1 MDLITQ
7 LLSQGLSAI
16 LPFIILLGLLIFVH
30 ELGHF
35 LVAVACGVHVEVF
48 SLGFGKKLVQYT
60 RNGTTYCIS
69 LIPLGGYVK
78 MYGDDVNADIPAEMK
93 SKSFTHK
100 NVYQRIAIVLA
111 GPMMNFFFAI
121 LIFAVVSGMGEDAR
135 APIVGDIS
143 PSAKVHSAGLISG
156 STITEVDGTPV
167 QSWDQIQKV
176 FSERIGFAVRLKGL
190 APSGDQPGTPFEVD
204 VVPEPKANPNILST
218 QSTIGVVPELSLNSL
233 APVLGVKEGSPGYL
247 AGLRTGDRVLSVN
260 GKELKYFRE
269 MAAAWPAD
277 GSAVRIEL
285 ERTETAAA
293 IDLKDKRRSEP
304 KTEKITIDIAQPV
317 GFADLGVETS
327 ELYLFSIV
335 QGSPAEK
342 AGLKSGDRIRSING
356 SPIATWESV
365 VEKIKSF
372 NGTDPVQ
379 VEVARG
385 QTTETFAIVPEMTT
399 QTTLFGGEEK
409 RFTIGI
415 IPWVQMA
422 APEIQKVYTEGVAAA
437 IHRGYNRTIEASA
450 MTLVSFARLIQ
461 GMISPKH
468 IGGVISIGQA
478 AHETYKSGLTQFL
491 TMMALIS
498 VHLFI
503 LNLLPIPVLD
513 GGHLLFYSIELLR
526 GAPLSMRK
534 LEIAQQVG
542 LVLLMSLMAFALF
555 NDFSRVLGLW

>member
-7 LLSQGLSAI
+7 LVSQGLSAI

-35 LVAVACGVHVEVF
+35 LVAIACGVHVEVF

-60 RNGTTYCIS
+60 KNGTTYCIS

-78 MYGDDVNADIPAEMK
+78 MYGDDVNADIPLEQR

-111 GPMMNFFFAI
+111 GPLMNFFFAI
-121 LIFAVVSGMGEDAR
+121 LIFGVVSGMGEDAR
-135 APIVGDIS
+135 APIVGDIAATS
-143 PSAKVHSAGLISG
+143 KVASAGLFSG
-156 STITEVDGTPV
+156 SQIIEADGKPVKTWDDVQDIFNARVGFPVALKAQGPEGSAPV
-167 QSWDQIQKV
+167 Q
-176 FSERIGFAVRLKGL
+176 L
-190 APSGDQPGTPFEVD
+190 EVI
-204 VVPEPKANPNILST
+204 PEAKANPHILST
-218 QSTIGVVPELSLNSL
+218 DSVIGVVPELSLTSL
-233 APVLGVKEGSPGYL
+233 APVIGVREGSPAFT

-260 GKELKYFRE
+260 GKEARYYRDLSQF
-269 MAAAWPAD
+269 WPTD
-277 GSAVRIEL
+277 GSTLKLEV
-285 ERTETAAA
+285 ERTEVVGSMDPAA
-293 IDLKDKRRSEP
+293 KRTPPKSEKLFVDVAGP
-304 KTEKITIDIAQPV
+304 KAFSEMGI
-317 GFADLGVETS
+317 ETS

-342 AGLKSGDRIRSING
+342 AGLRSGDRITGINSNSISN
-356 SPIATWESV
+356 WESV
-365 VEKIKSF
+365 VENIKSF
-372 NGTDPVQ
+372 NGKDAVQ
-379 VEVARG
+379 VQVVRG
-385 QTTETFAIVPEMTT
+385 TEAQTFAIVPEMTT

-415 IPWVQMA
+415 VPWVQMA
-422 APEIQKVYTEGVAAA
+422 PPELVKVYSDGIASAAV
-437 IHRGYNRTIEASA
+437 RGFDRTVEASA
-450 MTLVSFARLIQ
+450 MTLMSFLRLIQ
-461 GMISPKH
+461 GVISPKH

-478 AHETYKSGLTQFL
+478 AHETYKSGLNQFL

-503 LNLLPIPVLD
+503 LNLLPVPVLD

-526 GAPLSMRK
+526 GTPLSMRK